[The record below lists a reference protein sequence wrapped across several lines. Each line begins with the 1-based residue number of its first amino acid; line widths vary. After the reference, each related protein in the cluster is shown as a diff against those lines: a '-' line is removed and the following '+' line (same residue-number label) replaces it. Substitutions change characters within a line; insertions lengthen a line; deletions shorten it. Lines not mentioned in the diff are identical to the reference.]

1 MHTNGNNVTNI
12 LVISLLILTTSISIG
27 FYSSRPQSTV
37 VAGNNSIEQS
47 LSDQDQVVIIPPQ
60 TAGKE
65 ILAQKVNEVVV
76 EITSTKV
83 ISTGVEIGICYSTL
97 DGGDW
102 YPTPGHLF
110 YSTYEIY
117 PDEYEFT
124 TEEKANGNKVG
135 KRCALVRYRIDDL
148 ESISTPI
155 EFTVINFEARPLE
168 MFSACQN
175 FQERLA
181 TNPKAKAYGLKAKC
195 KENGDGSFSVSLD
208 GHAKSVAK
216 DNASK
221 ALDEIAQG
229 VVSGPWVFTIDEIE
243 R

>member
-1 MHTNGNNVTNI
+1 MQTKHNNFVLTI
-12 LVISLLILTTSISIG
+12 ITGLLILAAVSAIS
-27 FYSSRPQSTV
+27 FYTSRPQSTV
-37 VAGNNSIEQS
+37 AAGNNAIEQS
-47 LSDQDQVVIIPPQ
+47 LSDQDQVVSVSPQ
-60 TAGKE
+60 TTNKE
-65 ILAQKVNEVVV
+65 VLSQKINEVVV
-76 EITSTKV
+76 EITSTKI

-102 YPTPGHLF
+102 YPIPGHLF
-110 YSTYEIY
+110 YNTDEVY

-148 ESISTPI
+148 ESITTPI
-155 EFTVINFEARPLE
+155 EFTIIGFVARPLE

-175 FQERLA
+175 FQERLN

-195 KENGDGSFSVSLD
+195 TETSDGYISVTLLGRD
-208 GHAKSVAK
+208 KSVVE
-216 DNASK
+216 NEASK
-221 ALDEIAQG
+221 TLDEIAKG
-229 VVSGPWVFTIDEIE
+229 EVLGPWVFTIDEIE

>member
-1 MHTNGNNVTNI
+1 MLTKDNKYIFVAIT
-12 LVISLLILTTSISIG
+12 VLLIVTTVVAIG
-27 FYSSRPQSTV
+27 FYVSRPQSAAGASNDVVERTV
-37 VAGNNSIEQS
+37 P
-47 LSDQDQVVIIPPQ
+47 DQNEAVNVPPQ
-60 TAGKE
+60 VTGKE
-65 ILAQKVNEVVV
+65 VLSKTVNDIQV

-83 ISTGVEIGICYSTL
+83 VDTGVEIGVCYATP

-110 YSTYEIY
+110 YGTYEIY
-117 PDEYEFT
+117 PDQYGFT
-124 TEEKANGNKVG
+124 SEEKADGKKQG
-135 KRCALVRYRIDDL
+135 KRCILVYYRIDDL
-148 ESISTPI
+148 ETITTPI
-155 EFTVINFEARPLE
+155 EFSIDDFEARPLE

-195 KENGDGSFSVSLD
+195 VENKDGNFAVTLAD
-208 GHAKSVAK
+208 HTKSVAK

-221 ALDEIAQG
+221 VLDEVVQG
-229 VVSGPWVFTIDEIE
+229 RVTGPWVFNINEIE

>member
-1 MHTNGNNVTNI
+1 MQTKNSNFKFIIITGM
-12 LVISLLILTTSISIG
+12 LILTTVSAIG
-27 FYSSRPQSTV
+27 FYISRPQATV
-37 VAGNNSIEQS
+37 VAGNNTIEQS
-47 LSDQDQVVIIPPQ
+47 LSDQNQVVSVPPQ
-60 TAGKE
+60 ATDKE
-65 ILAQKVNEVVV
+65 VLSQKVNEVVV

-83 ISTGVEIGICYSTL
+83 ISTGLEIGICYSTL

-110 YSTYEIY
+110 YNTYEIY

-148 ESISTPI
+148 ENITTPI

-175 FQERLA
+175 FQERLD

-195 KENGDGSFSVSLD
+195 TETSDGNISVTLFEHD
-208 GHAKSVAK
+208 KSVAK
-216 DNASK
+216 DKASK
-221 ALDEIAQG
+221 TLDEIAKGQ
-229 VVSGPWVFTIDEIE
+229 VLGPWIFTINEIE
-243 R
+243 K

>member
-1 MHTNGNNVTNI
+1 MQTKHNNFVLTI
-12 LVISLLILTTSISIG
+12 ISGLLILAAVSAIS
-27 FYSSRPQSTV
+27 FYASRPQSAV
-37 VAGNNSIEQS
+37 VAGNDAREQS
-47 LSDQDQVVIIPPQ
+47 LSDQDQVVNIPPQ
-60 TAGKE
+60 TTGKE
-65 ILAQKVNEVVV
+65 ILAQNVNEVVV
-76 EITSTKV
+76 EITSTKI
-83 ISTGVEIGICYSTL
+83 ISTGVEIGVCYSTL

-148 ESISTPI
+148 ENITTPI
-155 EFTVINFEARPLE
+155 EFTILNFEAKPLE

-181 TNPKAKAYGLKAKC
+181 TSPKAKAYGLRAIC
-195 KENGDGSFSVSLD
+195 TENSDGSFSVILND
-208 GHAKSVAK
+208 HANSVAK
-216 DNASK
+216 ENANK

-229 VVSGPWVFTIDEIE
+229 IVTGPWVFTINEIE